1 MALLSSDPETDLL
14 TKAEAAKL
22 LKVSPV
28 TISRWLKQGRLP
40 AYRLGPRA
48 IRIRRADLDDL
59 LLPTSSVAVR
69 LDGTP
74 PPPSDRQDDWTI
86 STDITAA
93 LEPLTD
99 DEVRQALQWL
109 EEAEKLRERIRAE
122 NGGNP
127 LTLSWPLI
135 REARDKR

>member
-48 IRIRRADLDDL
+48 IRIRRADLNDL
-59 LLPTSSVAVR
+59 LDPVVGAEEFRNRMPTPTRDQPQA
-69 LDGTP
+69 
-74 PPPSDRQDDWTI
+74 TI
-86 STDITAA
+86 YHDIEAA
-93 LEPLTD
+93 LKLLTD
-99 DEVRQALQWL
+99 EEIERGLAAMDAAQEHLRQML
-109 EEAEKLRERIRAE
+109 AER
-122 NGGNP
+122 GGQP
-127 LTLSWPLI
+127 VPSSWRLI
-135 REARDKR
+135 REERMKR

>member
-48 IRIRRADLDDL
+48 IRIRRADLDAL
-59 LLPTSSVAVR
+59 LDPVVAEEEI
-69 LDGTP
+69 P
-74 PPPSDRQDDWTI
+74 IPPSRPYRHDPSVI
-86 STDITAA
+86 NHELVAA
-93 LEPLTD
+93 LRPLTD
-99 DEVRQALQWL
+99 EEIERGLAAMEAGTELQD
-109 EEAEKLRERIRAE
+109 RILARR
-122 NGGNP
+122 GGRP
-127 LTLSWPLI
+127 LPPSWPLI
-135 REARDKR
+135 RQAREER